1 MKRPLDLFCYCLL
14 FAVAALLMI
23 RAFRSLRNGGQSSS
37 VVPEAFAAYAWA
49 TITQYMSSGWLYI
62 TALLLATLC
71 FPMMFLAL
79 RKEVAAE

>member
-1 MKRPLDLFCYCLL
+1 MTISLPLTGHTEN
-14 FAVAALLMI
+14 
-23 RAFRSLRNGGQSSS
+23 SLRNLVTMVYTRGPLLSKATGGTFSCSLAQ
-37 VVPEAFAAYAWA
+37 VDA
-49 TITQYMSSGWLYI
+49 LKDCI

>member
-1 MKRPLDLFCYCLL
+1 
-14 FAVAALLMI
+14 
-23 RAFRSLRNGGQSSS
+23 
-37 VVPEAFAAYAWA
+37 
-49 TITQYMSSGWLYI
+49 MSSGWLYI